1 MERKV
6 FYKKHYSD
14 DLSRLFLK
22 DFIKS
27 ETSEIKDQNKP
38 TNKKT
43 DNYYEKPI
51 RSIYWMTFTSNYL
64 FVIILPFLIFL
75 PLYNKDGRKASNLAG
90 WFASLIMIGIF
101 GAITT
106 WIAYKIPIIWN
117 NPIWNYVLNF
127 LIHTIFWIL
136 IIKGNE
142 KNKN

>member
-1 MERKV
+1 
-6 FYKKHYSD
+6 
-14 DLSRLFLK
+14 
-22 DFIKS
+22 
-27 ETSEIKDQNKP
+27 
-38 TNKKT
+38 
-43 DNYYEKPI
+43 
-51 RSIYWMTFTSNYL
+51 MTFTSNYL